1 MLPNWKITFQSFL
14 PYIIY
19 NNNIE
24 KKIMKNSRSCEN
36 IPSSYSFIGSVNYR
50 KVTFLRKLFYNASQ
64 ANIHMDYVRL
74 CYLATDLA

>member
-1 MLPNWKITFQSFL
+1 
-14 PYIIY
+14 
-19 NNNIE
+19 
-24 KKIMKNSRSCEN
+24 MKNSRSCEN

-64 ANIHMDYVRL
+64 ANILMDYVRL